1 MSEVLADF
9 ALSKDVQ
16 TVQKG
21 TIQKVGIVGCGVA
34 GQEIARLI
42 SQNGIEVKFIDL
54 TKERVN
60 EIMEEIGKQLDEVI
74 SKWGLTKS
82 DKRAILSRISGSIDY
97 KDISDCDIVIETINT
112 QAPGANKEI
121 RKDVIKRIENVVKD
135 DTVIVSNI
143 SSIMISDI
151 ASVLDKP
158 ERVLGLHFLTP
169 ATTVKIVEVVKGVKT
184 NEVSFEKVVKFVKML
199 EKHVITLNESPGNI
213 STRLIVSLINEACET
228 FIEGVASIACI
239 DKTMKQG
246 FGMQFGPFELADR
259 IGLDKI
265 LKWMD
270 NLYAEFGEQKFK
282 ASPVIKRLVRLNYY
296 GKKSGKGFYIY
307 EDNKIVGVTLSTLEL
322 KK

>member
-1 MSEVLADF
+1 MAEQLENY

-16 TVQKG
+16 TIQSG

-34 GQEIARLI
+34 GQEIARVI

-54 TKERVN
+54 TQERIDDILN
-60 EIMEEIGKQLDEVI
+60 EISKQIDEVI

-82 DKRAILSRISGSIDY
+82 DKRAILSRISGSVDY

-112 QAPGANKEI
+112 RTPGTNKEI
-121 RKDVIKRIENVVKD
+121 RKDVFRKIENVVGP
-135 DTVIVSNI
+135 DTVILSNI
-143 SSIMISDI
+143 SSIMVSEI
-151 ASVLDKP
+151 ATALKRP

-169 ATTVKIVEVVKGVKT
+169 ATTVKVIEVVKGLRT
-184 NEVSFEKVVKFVKML
+184 NEESYERVVRFAKMIQK
-199 EKHVITLNESPGNI
+199 EVITLNESPGNV

-228 FIEGVASIACI
+228 FIEGVASIKCI

-246 FGMQFGPFELADR
+246 FGLQFGPFELADR

-282 ASPVIKRLVRLNYY
+282 ASPVIKRLVRLNYL
-296 GKKSGKGFYIY
+296 GRKTGKGFYKY
-307 EDNKIVGVTLSTLEL
+307 EDNKIVGVSLTTLEIN
-322 KK
+322 